1 MGKAGF
7 RRIRQGVFLAAFLV
21 LCVVPTGGARGE
33 DIYVFQGADGTF
45 HYATL
50 SRIPPTYRKSARI
63 YIKGG
68 LAYASVRK
76 RLPNGYSES
85 SIVFS
90 KKQLL
95 RTAFA
100 STKPVSVEFPYE
112 ARYGKVAREDRYDSI
127 IAQASR
133 AYGVNFSLL
142 KSVIKA
148 ESNFNPLAV
157 SPKGAC
163 GMMQLMP
170 ATAQELGVQDVF
182 DPNEN
187 IHAGSRYLKWL
198 LDVFEGDV
206 QRALAAYNAGPN
218 RVWLEGIPDI
228 QETRV
233 YLQRVGSFLREYAD
247 RAGPT
252 VASK

>member
-1 MGKAGF
+1 MGGAGL
-7 RRIRQGVFLAAFLV
+7 RRIRQGMFLTAFLV
-21 LCVVPTGGARGE
+21 LCLVPMGGAHGE
-33 DIYVFQGADGTF
+33 DIYVFQDAEGTF
-45 HYATL
+45 HYATP
-50 SRIPPTYRKSARI
+50 SRIPPAYRKSARI
-63 YIKGG
+63 YLKKGS
-68 LAYASVRK
+68 AYASVRK
-76 RLPNGYSES
+76 RFPNGYNES
-85 SIVFS
+85 FIVFS
-90 KKQLL
+90 KKQPL
-95 RTAFA
+95 RAAFA
-100 STKPVSVEFPYE
+100 STKPVSVELPYE

-127 IAQASR
+127 ITQASR
-133 AYGVNFSLL
+133 TYGVSFSLL

-233 YLQRVGSFLREYAD
+233 YLQRVGSFLQEYAD